1 MPKLNKVKRP
11 AHRPRLHPRGVE
23 SYAVKLRCTLNEKRR
38 ILALTTNAQRLA
50 VWLKLCDD
58 VVAAKGLIETE
69 GETK

>member
-1 MPKLNKVKRP
+1 MPKSNSVKRP

-23 SYAVKLRCTLNEKRR
+23 SYAVKLRCTLADKRR

-58 VVAAKGLIETE
+58 VESVRAFKSLTE
-69 GETK
+69 RR